1 VPLASAQEASPDAF
15 VKGLSEDVIAAIRQ
29 DKDIQAGDADKISR
43 LVEAR
48 ILPHFDFR
56 RTTQVAMGVNW
67 RRASADQQER
77 LTSEFKRLRQSLVL
91 GGWSL
96 GGLVTLQSGSP
107 VLTLQ
112 TVGYPEYR
120 LGLPTTQPGSGPT
133 GCGFRLPIELRTAG
147 STPPPSPGASCSTGT
162 APETRW

>member
-1 VPLASAQEASPDAF
+1 VKFRLLSFLLISAFVPLASAQEASPDAF

-77 LTSEFKRLRQSLVL
+77 LTSEFKRLRHRSCLEVGLWAASSRCRAVL
-91 GGWSL
+91 R
-96 GGLVTLQSGSP
+96 
-107 VLTLQ
+107 LTLQ
-112 TVGYPEYR
+112 TVGIPRIPARAPNDPAWFRANR
-120 LGLPTTQPGSGPT
+120 L
-133 GCGFRLPIELRTAG
+133 
-147 STPPPSPGASCSTGT
+147 
-162 APETRW
+162 